1 MKHVSA
7 FSVLTLMLL
16 LSASAFS
23 FPPGEG
29 IAGLQR
35 EVSGLSTGER
45 IARWAEEFV
54 GTPYDPDPRGL
65 YVTEQAI
72 VADRAVDCMYH
83 TFRSVE
89 LGLSQTPREAAE
101 RALEMRF
108 HTQGHLEADRV
119 TNYED
124 RFQYA
129 MDMIASGK
137 WGSEVTATLGPT
149 EHVPGSR
156 GYPDVAMIP
165 ASRIRSAKQRLR
177 SGDIAFFVKD
187 PSRRVVGEVIGH
199 IGIIK
204 REGDAVWLIHA
215 SGTKGRGGEVRKV
228 LLSEY
233 ATSMPFV
240 GMKVTRFSVF
250 P

>member
-1 MKHVSA
+1 MKRVSA
-7 FSVLTLMLL
+7 VLALGLML
-16 LSASAFS
+16 SFSTPAFC
-23 FPPGEG
+23 FPPEGG

-35 EVSGLSTGER
+35 EVSVLPVGER

-65 YVTEQAI
+65 YVTEQVI
-72 VADRAVDCMYH
+72 VADREVDCMYH

-101 RALEMRF
+101 KALAMRF
-108 HTQGHLEADRV
+108 HTQGLIEADRV
-119 TNYED
+119 TNYEE

-137 WGSEVTATLGPT
+137 WGREITEELSPT
-149 EHVPGSR
+149 EHVAGSR
-156 GYPDVAMIP
+156 GYPDVDMIP
-165 ASRIRSAKQRLR
+165 ASRIRSAEQGLG
-177 SGDIAFFVKD
+177 SGDIVFFVKN
-187 PSRRVVGEVIGH
+187 PSRRIVGEIIGH

-215 SGTKGRGGEVRKV
+215 SGTKRGGGEVKKV

-233 ATSMPFV
+233 AESMPFV

>member
-1 MKHVSA
+1 MKYA
-7 FSVLTLMLL
+7 FASSVLVLMLL
-16 LSASAFS
+16 LSAPAFS
-23 FPPGEG
+23 FPAEDG

-35 EVSGLSTGER
+35 EVSGLSAGER

-65 YVTEQAI
+65 YVTEQLI

-101 RALEMRF
+101 RALQMRF
-108 HTQGHLEADRV
+108 HTRGHLEADRV

-156 GYPDVAMIP
+156 GYPEVMMIP
-165 ASRIRSAKQRLR
+165 ASRIRSAGQGIR
-177 SGDIAFFVKD
+177 SGDIVFFVKD

-199 IGIIK
+199 IGIVK
-204 REGDAVWLIHA
+204 REGDTLWLIHA
-215 SGTKGRGGEVRKV
+215 SGRKGRGGEVRKV
-228 LLSEY
+228 LLSDY
-233 ATSMPFV
+233 AESMPFV
-240 GMKVTRFSVF
+240 GIKVTRFPVF
-250 P
+250 R